1 MRLQAT
7 TMAFAM
13 QNPLLTLAETAMVC
27 EWPNTRPEQRH
38 VLQGVPFWTR
48 SFVKESLNYLSI
60 DRSIESNLYN
70 LILSYLIYLSILY
83 MIHIYIIFN
92 VIIHNSNPSTFI
104 HFLALHYPPSHP
116 RATDF
121 LCFWRSHRIQQ
132 SWALPEGN
140 HSGHPLE
147 QCSKSR
153 SFHEIPTG

>member
-1 MRLQAT
+1 MTKHKAWT
-7 TMAFAM
+7 TTCFAGRAIL
-13 QNPLLTLAETAMVC
+13 NKKF
-27 EWPNTRPEQRH
+27 RQRIIE
-38 VLQGVPFWTR
+38 L
-48 SFVKESLNYLSI
+48 SIYLSI
-60 DRSIESNLYN
+60 DRSNRIESNLYN